1 MRQSALPVLL
11 LIGLVPALA
20 SALDWPVEKKIVAG
34 TFGEYRDGR
43 FNDGLDIGGGEQ
55 DVRAVLPGEVVFHYD
70 ENSDYSSL
78 PRGLGSFMALYHDGS
93 VETIY
98 SHLKKGTLDPS
109 RPRYAAGERLGVAG
123 DTGHTNGTQLHLTVY
138 DLETASS
145 VNPLTLLPPV
155 ADTQMPVIRKVY
167 LSMGD
172 VMEPLDNGSKVPAG
186 RAEIIAEAYDLRQD
200 VKFHWPIA
208 PYSVRLTFDGKELW
222 KAVFDSIQAVDGR
235 FAISATRLSIDAAY
249 TRDGLLKCGTA
260 ELRPGSSR
268 LILSVRD
275 FAGNETTKE
284 ISFTVRE

>member
-1 MRQSALPVLL
+1 MRKSALSAVLL
-11 LIGLVPALA
+11 LALVPAFA
-20 SALDWPVEKKIVAG
+20 PALDWPVDRKIVAG
-34 TFGEYRDGR
+34 TFGGYRDGR

-55 DVRAVLPGEVVFHYD
+55 DVRAVLPGEVVFRYD
-70 ENSDYSSL
+70 ENGDYSSI
-78 PRGLGSFMALYHDGS
+78 PRGLGSFVALYHDGS

-98 SHLKKGTLDPS
+98 SHLKKGSLDPS

-123 DTGHTNGTQLHLTVY
+123 DTGYTDGIQLHVTVY

-155 ADTQMPVIRKVY
+155 ADNQMPVIRKVY
-167 LSMGD
+167 LSTGD

-208 PYSVRLTFDGKELW
+208 PYSARLTFDGKELW
-222 KAVFDSIQAVDGR
+222 KAVFDSLQAVDGR
-235 FAISATRLSIDAAY
+235 FTISATQLSVDTAY